1 MRTEQIELDK
11 VVQQE
16 LLCGIRKFFLEERD
30 EEISDFQAANLLDV
44 LLREA
49 GPYIYNQAI
58 ADAQALMSLKSE
70 DLFELQKKIS
80 VRNR

>member
-1 MRTEQIELDK
+1 MSTEQIELDK

-16 LLCGIRKFFLEERD
+16 LLRGIRKFFLEERD

-58 ADAQALMSLKSE
+58 ADAQALMSRKSE

-80 VRNR
+80 ARNR

>member
-1 MRTEQIELDK
+1 MSTEQIELDK

-16 LLCGIRKFFLEERD
+16 LLRGIRKFFLEERD